1 MLISFFHL
9 FNTYNL
15 KSGRKNNTPSAYPKP
30 VIITV
35 GQFFYIGAIGKK
47 SQCLNR
53 IIDGA
58 LCFVAFYL
66 PELSQGF
73 CAPSDLLHGLIVNLY
88 YKFVN

>member
-9 FNTYNL
+9 FNTYYL
-15 KSGRKNNTPSAYPKP
+15 KRGRKNNTPPAYPQP

-35 GQFFYIGAIGKK
+35 GQSFYIGAIGKK
-47 SQCLNR
+47 SQCFNR
-53 IIDGA
+53 IIDRA
-58 LCFVAFYL
+58 LNFSAFYL

-73 CAPSDLLHGLIVNLY
+73 WSPSDLLHGLILNLY